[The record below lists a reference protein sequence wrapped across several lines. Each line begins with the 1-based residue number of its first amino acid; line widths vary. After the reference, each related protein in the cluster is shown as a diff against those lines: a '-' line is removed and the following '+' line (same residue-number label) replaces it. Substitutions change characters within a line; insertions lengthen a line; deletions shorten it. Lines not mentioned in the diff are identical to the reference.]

1 MQAPLMSSS
10 FSFQAFLVLSA
21 EFLAGSCNKSCENSS
36 ENCRSAGR
44 VLSNL
49 CQGSTTDLAVIG
61 QGAGRISADSRE
73 IRAGFQ

>member
-1 MQAPLMSSS
+1 MQASFISSS
-10 FSFQAFLVLSA
+10 LSFQFFLVLSA
-21 EFLAGSCNKSCENSS
+21 EFLAGSCSKSCEKSS

-49 CQGSTTDLAVIG
+49 CQTSTTDLAVIG
-61 QGAGRISADSRE
+61 QGAGRISADSCE